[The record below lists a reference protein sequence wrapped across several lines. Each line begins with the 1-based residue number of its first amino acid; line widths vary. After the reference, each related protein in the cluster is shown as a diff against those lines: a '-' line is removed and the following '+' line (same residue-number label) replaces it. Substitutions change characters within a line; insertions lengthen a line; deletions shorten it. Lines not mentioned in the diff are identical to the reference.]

1 MSVSNFPITS
11 HETPSCA
18 HQVALGKALPR
29 VDSHCPVS
37 EPAPLCRPAY
47 PGPTG
52 QTLVPPPVLHRDP
65 TCPSAVLPRGP
76 RHSQAPVIPGP
87 LSLRGPPSLPITPRS
102 PSLLGPCHSQA
113 PITPC
118 HSRFPVTPRSVS
130 LPGLRHSWVPV
141 DPGPSSLPGLCH
153 SWAPINPLHSWVPI
167 TPGLLPALPHISLQE
182 TLRISELISWLL
194 HSRAASRMT
203 PSHMWLTPA
212 ASLTELSLRRPR
224 GAVRLASGW

>member
-18 HQVALGKALPR
+18 HQVALGKALPH

-87 LSLRGPPSLPITPRS
+87 LSLRG
-102 PSLLGPCHSQA
+102 
-113 PITPC
+113 
-118 HSRFPVTPRSVS
+118 
-130 LPGLRHSWVPV
+130 
-141 DPGPSSLPGLCH
+141 LCH

-182 TLRISELISWLL
+182 TLLISELISWLL